1 MRGVGRW
8 PHASDG
14 EATAGKPLRASE
26 SPALRDAA
34 PMSHAPSGSPAPIP
48 VDVSESRNYASN
60 NVSIKCYGE
69 VPSPPRER
77 RWTCEKGKAAGMQEV
92 LVVEDDDAIRRAV
105 RLTLEDEGYEV
116 YEAPDGKPAL
126 ERLQNSQNPMVVV
139 LDLIMPGMD
148 GRQVLE
154 AVAGHD
160 ALATRHAY
168 ILVTANAKTLPL
180 SFATLLTDL
189 RVPVIAKPFDLDKL
203 VDIVAEAAQRLTSN

>member
-1 MRGVGRW
+1 
-8 PHASDG
+8 
-14 EATAGKPLRASE
+14 
-26 SPALRDAA
+26 
-34 PMSHAPSGSPAPIP
+34 
-48 VDVSESRNYASN
+48 
-60 NVSIKCYGE
+60 
-69 VPSPPRER
+69 
-77 RWTCEKGKAAGMQEV
+77 MQEV